1 MVLVNDDARPD
12 PSVLRQ
18 VIHSF
23 TANAQL
29 AGLNPKHAAVKA
41 GMLMPLDDIHT
52 WADLQECLH
61 SKLKATPRHHWTLF
75 VQQSALGITGGRHEH
90 KS

>member
-1 MVLVNDDARPD
+1 MVFVHDGARPD

-29 AGLNPKHAAVKA
+29 AGMSPKHAAVMA
-41 GMLMPLDDIHT
+41 GMFKQLDDIQT

-61 SKLKATPRHHWTLF
+61 SKLRGTPRHHWTLF
-75 VQQSALGITGGRHEH
+75 VQQAALGIGGGSADE
-90 KS
+90 